1 VTDPT
6 SDPAAT
12 PADSASDRRAELIAA
27 ALASD
32 LSPAEAVELDAL
44 RVVDPTVDD
53 EIASL
58 GGVVARL
65 GPVGAWQDAPAD
77 AALRDRVES
86 AVARDGSADAAERA
100 ESAAAAAAAA
110 AAATAAAAQRA
121 EQADPSGRAEEAA
134 VAPGAPAR
142 LPEPAS
148 APVVPLRPR
157 RSRRVALTVL
167 GAAACV
173 AVGVG
178 GGVLAATPRDAH
190 VAGPPGTLGAVEHV
204 AFAGEPSGVA
214 VDGDLVAHTWGTE
227 TVLTVDG
234 LPTGEAF
241 SVVVVDDS
249 GAEHESGAFLG
260 TDVTID
266 CRMNAAVL
274 REHVVAVEVRGADG
288 VEIATASVPSVD
300 A

>member
-6 SDPAAT
+6 P
-12 PADSASDRRAELIAA
+12 DRRAELIAA

-32 LSPAEAVELDAL
+32 LSPDEAAELDVL
-44 RVVDPTVDD
+44 RAADPKVDA
-53 EIASL
+53 EIVEL

-65 GPVGAWQDAPAD
+65 APVGTWQDAATD
-77 AALRDRVES
+77 DALRHRVES
-86 AVARDGSADAAERA
+86 ALADEEAGGA
-100 ESAAAAAAAA
+100 SAAPAD
-110 AAATAAAAQRA
+110 
-121 EQADPSGRAEEAA
+121 QA
-134 VAPGAPAR
+134 
-142 LPEPAS
+142 
-148 APVVPLRPR
+148 APVLALRPR
-157 RSRRVALTVL
+157 RSRRAALAVL

-178 GGVLAATPRDAH
+178 GGVLATTVRDAP
-190 VAGPPGTLGAVEHV
+190 VAGPPGTLGAVEQV

-234 LPTGEAF
+234 LPVGDAF
-241 SVVVVDDS
+241 SVVVVDDE
-249 GAEHESGAFLG
+249 GVEHESGTFLG

-266 CRMNAAVL
+266 CRLNAAVL

-288 VEIATASVPSVD
+288 ADIATATVPAVP

>member
-6 SDPAAT
+6 SDPAAN
-12 PADSASDRRAELIAA
+12 PAGPASDRRAELIAA

-65 GPVGAWQDAPAD
+65 GPVGTWQDAPAD
-77 AALRDRVES
+77 AALGERVRS
-86 AVARDGSADAAERA
+86 AVDRDELEARHEPAAPLER
-100 ESAAAAAAAA
+100 
-110 AAATAAAAQRA
+110 
-121 EQADPSGRAEEAA
+121 
-134 VAPGAPAR
+134 VAPDE
-142 LPEPAS
+142 L
-148 APVVPLRPR
+148 VVPLRPR

-241 SVVVVDDS
+241 SVVVVDDT

-260 TDVTID
+260 TDVTVD

>member
-12 PADSASDRRAELIAA
+12 PADPAADRRAELIAA

-32 LSPAEAVELDAL
+32 LSPDEAVELDAL

-58 GGVVARL
+58 GGVVAL
-65 GPVGAWQDAPAD
+65 LVPVGTWQDAHVD
-77 AALRDRVES
+77 QALRDRVQS
-86 AVARDGSADAAERA
+86 AVARDEPGARDE
-100 ESAAAAAAAA
+100 
-110 AAATAAAAQRA
+110 
-121 EQADPSGRAEEAA
+121 RAEEAA
-134 VAPGAPAR
+134 VAPSDPATV
-142 LPEPAS
+142 PGS

-157 RSRRVALTVL
+157 ARRSRRIALTVL

-234 LPTGEAF
+234 LPTGQAF
-241 SVVVVDDS
+241 SVVVVDDT

-274 REHVVAVEVRGADG
+274 REHVVSVEVRGADG
-288 VEIATASVPSVD
+288 AEIATASVPSVD

>member
-1 VTDPT
+1 MTDPT
-6 SDPAAT
+6 SDRAVNPAG
-12 PADSASDRRAELIAA
+12 SESDRRAELIAA

-65 GPVGAWQDAPAD
+65 GPVGTWQDAPAD

-86 AVARDGSADAAERA
+86 AVARDGAAGAAERA
-100 ESAAAAAAAA
+100 EPAAAV
-110 AAATAAAAQRA
+110 AAQRA
-121 EQADPSGRAEEAA
+121 EQTDPSGRAEEAA
-134 VAPGAPAR
+134 VASGAPAR

-178 GGVLAATPRDAH
+178 GGVLAATTRDAH

-234 LPTGEAF
+234 LPTGQAF
-241 SVVVVDDS
+241 SVVVVDDT

>member
-1 VTDPT
+1 MTDPT
-6 SDPAAT
+6 SDPAGPD
-12 PADSASDRRAELIAA
+12 PAADRRAELIAA

-32 LSPAEAVELDAL
+32 LSPDEAVELDAL

-65 GPVGAWQDAPAD
+65 EPVGTWQDAAVD
-77 AALRDRVES
+77 AALRERIES
-86 AVARDGSADAAERA
+86 AVAHAEPDSRDVPDFRHE
-100 ESAAAAAAAA
+100 
-110 AAATAAAAQRA
+110 
-121 EQADPSGRAEEAA
+121 RAEEAA
-134 VAPGAPAR
+134 VASSGPAAAPA
-142 LPEPAS
+142 A
-148 APVVPLRPR
+148 ATVVSLRPR
-157 RSRRVALTVL
+157 RSRRIALTVL

-204 AFAGEPSGVA
+204 AFGGEPSGVA

-234 LPTGEAF
+234 LPVGDAF
-241 SVVVVDDS
+241 SVVVVDDA
-249 GAEHESGAFLG
+249 GVEHESGTFLG

-274 REHVVAVEVRGADG
+274 REHVVSVEVRGADG
-288 VEIATASVPSVD
+288 AEIATASVPSVD

>member
-1 VTDPT
+1 MTDPT

-65 GPVGAWQDAPAD
+65 GPVGTWQDATAD
-77 AALRDRVES
+77 AGLRDRVES
-86 AVARDGSADAAERA
+86 AVARDGSGDAAERA
-100 ESAAAAAAAA
+100 ESAAAAAAA
-110 AAATAAAAQRA
+110 QRA
-121 EQADPSGRAEEAA
+121 EQADPAGRAEEAA
-134 VAPGAPAR
+134 VAPGAPTR

-148 APVVPLRPR
+148 APVVPLRPRSR

-173 AVGVG
+173 AIGVG

-234 LPTGEAF
+234 LPIGEAF
-241 SVVVVDDS
+241 SVVVVDDT

-260 TDVTID
+260 TDVTVD

>member
-1 VTDPT
+1 MTDPT
-6 SDPAAT
+6 SEPAAN
-12 PADSASDRRAELIAA
+12 PAGSESDRRAELIAA

-65 GPVGAWQDAPAD
+65 GPVGTWQDAPAD

-86 AVARDGSADAAERA
+86 AVARDGSSDAAERA
-100 ESAAAAAAAA
+100 EPAAAGAAAAD
-110 AAATAAAAQRA
+110 AQRA
-121 EQADPSGRAEEAA
+121 ERADPSDRAEEAA
-134 VAPGAPAR
+134 VAAGAPAP
-142 LPEPAS
+142 LPGDAS

-234 LPTGEAF
+234 LPTGQAF
-241 SVVVVDDS
+241 SVVVVDDT

>member
-1 VTDPT
+1 VTDHTPDSAADPSSGPA
-6 SDPAAT
+6 SDP
-12 PADSASDRRAELIAA
+12 ASDRRAELIAA

-32 LSPAEAVELDAL
+32 LSADEAAELDAL
-44 RVVDPTVDD
+44 RAVDPSVDD

-65 GPVGAWQDAPAD
+65 GPVGAWQDATAD
-77 AALRDRVES
+77 AALRDRVET
-86 AVARDGSADAAERA
+86 AVTADEHVDVDERA
-100 ESAAAAAAAA
+100 
-110 AAATAAAAQRA
+110 
-121 EQADPSGRAEEAA
+121 DPAEEAA
-134 VAPGAPAR
+134 VPSR
-142 LPEPAS
+142 AS
-148 APVVPLRPR
+148 AAVDGPAPSPVVPLRPR

-173 AVGVG
+173 AVGAA
-178 GGVLAATPRDAH
+178 GGVLAATPRDAL
-190 VAGPPGTLGAVEHV
+190 VAGPPGTLGAVEEV
-204 AFAGEPSGVA
+204 AFGGEPSGVA

-234 LPTGEAF
+234 LSVGEVF
-241 SVVVVDDS
+241 SVVVVDDE
-249 GAEHESGAFLG
+249 GVEHESGTFLG

-288 VEIATASVPSVD
+288 AEIATATVPSVD

>member
-6 SDPAAT
+6 P
-12 PADSASDRRAELIAA
+12 DRRAELIAA

-32 LSPAEAVELDAL
+32 LSPDEAAELDVL
-44 RVVDPTVDD
+44 RAADPTVDA
-53 EIASL
+53 ELAEL

-65 GPVGAWQDAPAD
+65 APVGTWQDAATD
-77 AALRDRVES
+77 DALRHRVES
-86 AVARDGSADAAERA
+86 ALADEEAGGA
-100 ESAAAAAAAA
+100 SAAPAD
-110 AAATAAAAQRA
+110 
-121 EQADPSGRAEEAA
+121 QA
-134 VAPGAPAR
+134 
-142 LPEPAS
+142 
-148 APVVPLRPR
+148 APVLALRPR
-157 RSRRVALTVL
+157 RSRRAALAVL

-178 GGVLAATPRDAH
+178 GGVLATTVRDAP
-190 VAGPPGTLGAVEHV
+190 VAGPPGTLGAVEQV

-234 LPTGEAF
+234 LPVGDAF
-241 SVVVVDDS
+241 SVVVVDDE
-249 GAEHESGAFLG
+249 GVEHESGTFLG

-266 CRMNAAVL
+266 CQLNAAVL

-288 VEIATASVPSVD
+288 AAFATATVPAVP

>member
-6 SDPAAT
+6 SDPAAN
-12 PADSASDRRAELIAA
+12 PAGPESDRRAELIAA

-65 GPVGAWQDAPAD
+65 GPVGTWQDATAD
-77 AALRDRVES
+77 AGLRDRVES
-86 AVARDGSADAAERA
+86 AVAED
-100 ESAAAAAAAA
+100 ESGD
-110 AAATAAAAQRA
+110 AAQRA
-121 EQADPSGRAEEAA
+121 GRADAADRAEEAA
-134 VAPGAPAR
+134 VTPGAPAP
-142 LPEPAS
+142 LPGSVS
-148 APVVPLRPR
+148 APVVPLRTR

-241 SVVVVDDS
+241 SVVVVDDT

>member
-1 VTDPT
+1 MTDPT

-65 GPVGAWQDAPAD
+65 APVGTWQDAPAD
-77 AALRDRVES
+77 ASLRDRVES

-100 ESAAAAAAAA
+100 ESAAAAAA
-110 AAATAAAAQRA
+110 QRA
-121 EQADPSGRAEEAA
+121 EQAGPSGRAEEAA

-157 RSRRVALTVL
+157 RSRRVALTLL

-241 SVVVVDDS
+241 SVVVVDDT

-260 TDVTID
+260 TDVTVD

>member
-1 VTDPT
+1 MTDPT
-6 SDPAAT
+6 SRPAAGID
-12 PADSASDRRAELIAA
+12 PDRRAELIAA
-27 ALASD
+27 ALAAD
-32 LSPAEAVELDAL
+32 LSPDEAAELDAL

-65 GPVGAWQDAPAD
+65 GPVGAWQDATAD
-77 AALRDRVES
+77 AALGERVRS
-86 AVARDGSADAAERA
+86 AVARDESVSPAER
-100 ESAAAAAAAA
+100 
-110 AAATAAAAQRA
+110 
-121 EQADPSGRAEEAA
+121 
-134 VAPGAPAR
+134 GAPD
-142 LPEPAS
+142 EPAS
-148 APVVPLRPR
+148 SAELVVPLRPR

-178 GGVLAATPRDAH
+178 GGLLASTPRDAH

-234 LPTGEAF
+234 LPTGQAF
-241 SVVVVDDS
+241 SVVVVDDT

>member
-1 VTDPT
+1 MTDPT
-6 SDPAAT
+6 SDRAANPAG
-12 PADSASDRRAELIAA
+12 PESDRRAELIAA

-32 LSPAEAVELDAL
+32 LSPDEAVELDAL

-65 GPVGAWQDAPAD
+65 GPVGTWQDAPAD
-77 AALRDRVES
+77 ARLRDRVES
-86 AVARDGSADAAERA
+86 AVARDEAGLGD
-100 ESAAAAAAAA
+100 
-110 AAATAAAAQRA
+110 
-121 EQADPSGRAEEAA
+121 DRAEEVS
-134 VAPGAPAR
+134 VAPGAPAP
-142 LPEPAS
+142 LPGSAS
-148 APVVPLRPR
+148 ASVVPLRPR
-157 RSRRVALTVL
+157 RTRRVALTVL

-173 AVGVG
+173 AIGVG

-234 LPTGEAF
+234 LPIGQAF
-241 SVVVVDDS
+241 SVVVVDDT

>member
-1 VTDPT
+1 MTDPT
-6 SDPAAT
+6 SDRAVNPAG
-12 PADSASDRRAELIAA
+12 SESDRRAELIAA

-32 LSPAEAVELDAL
+32 LSPAEAAELDAL

-65 GPVGAWQDAPAD
+65 GPVGTWQDATAD
-77 AALRDRVES
+77 AALGERVRS
-86 AVARDGSADAAERA
+86 AVDRDPEARHEP
-100 ESAAAAAAAA
+100 AAALE
-110 AAATAAAAQRA
+110 R
-121 EQADPSGRAEEAA
+121 
-134 VAPGAPAR
+134 VAPDE
-142 LPEPAS
+142 L
-148 APVVPLRPR
+148 VVPLRPR

-204 AFAGEPSGVA
+204 AFDGEPSGVA

-234 LPTGEAF
+234 LPTGQAF
-241 SVVVVDDS
+241 SVVVVDDT

>member
-1 VTDPT
+1 MTDPT
-6 SDPAAT
+6 SDPAAG
-12 PADSASDRRAELIAA
+12 ADDAAGAADRRAELIAA

-32 LSPAEAVELDAL
+32 LSGDEAVELDAL

-65 GPVGAWQDAPAD
+65 EPVGAWQDAPAD
-77 AALRDRVES
+77 TALLDRVES
-86 AVARDGSADAAERA
+86 AVARDGAVDAAERA
-100 ESAAAAAAAA
+100 EPAAAAR
-110 AAATAAAAQRA
+110 RA

-134 VAPGAPAR
+134 VAPGAPAPR
-142 LPEPAS
+142 PGDAS

-157 RSRRVALTVL
+157 RSRRLALTVL

-190 VAGPPGTLGAVEHV
+190 VAGPPGTLGAVEPV
-204 AFAGEPSGVA
+204 AFGGEPSGVA

-241 SVVVVDDS
+241 SVVVVDDT

-274 REHVVAVEVRGADG
+274 REHVVSVEVRGADG
-288 VEIATASVPSVD
+288 AEIATASVPSVD

>member
-1 VTDPT
+1 VTDPAPDT
-6 SDPAAT
+6 SA
-12 PADSASDRRAELIAA
+12 DRRAELIAA

-44 RVVDPTVDD
+44 RAVDPTVDD

-65 GPVGAWQDAPAD
+65 RPVDAWRDAVAGD
-77 AALRDRVES
+77 DLRDRVES
-86 AVARDGSADAAERA
+86 AVARE
-100 ESAAAAAAAA
+100 
-110 AAATAAAAQRA
+110 
-121 EQADPSGRAEEAA
+121 GRAEEAPTA
-134 VAPGAPAR
+134 SGAPVASGVAAAPDVAPV
-142 LPEPAS
+142 

-157 RSRRVALTVL
+157 RARRAALAVL

-178 GGVLAATPRDAH
+178 GGVLATTVRDAP

-227 TVLTVDG
+227 TVLSVDG
-234 LPTGEAF
+234 LPVGDAF
-241 SVVVVDDS
+241 SVVVVDDA
-249 GAEHESGAFLG
+249 GVEHESGTFLG

-288 VEIATASVPSVD
+288 TDIATATVPSLG

>member
-6 SDPAAT
+6 P
-12 PADSASDRRAELIAA
+12 DRRAELIAA

-32 LSPAEAVELDAL
+32 LSPDEAAELDVL
-44 RVVDPTVDD
+44 RAADPTVDA
-53 EIASL
+53 EIAEL

-65 GPVGAWQDAPAD
+65 APVGTWQHATTDD
-77 AALRDRVES
+77 ALRDRVDS
-86 AVARDGSADAAERA
+86 ALAHEEAGVASSAEHPSRDGTVPHSPTAPIAPAG
-100 ESAAAAAAAA
+100 
-110 AAATAAAAQRA
+110 TAAPA
-121 EQADPSGRAEEAA
+121 PST
-134 VAPGAPAR
+134 APT
-142 LPEPAS
+142 

-157 RSRRVALTVL
+157 RSRRAALAVL
-167 GAAACV
+167 GAAACIG
-173 AVGVG
+173 VGVG
-178 GGVLAATPRDAH
+178 GGVLATTARDAP
-190 VAGPPGTLGAVEHV
+190 VAGPPGTLGAVEQV

-234 LPTGEAF
+234 LPVGDAF
-241 SVVVVDDS
+241 SVVVVDDE
-249 GAEHESGAFLG
+249 GVEHESGTFLG

-266 CRMNAAVL
+266 CRLNAAVL

-288 VEIATASVPSVD
+288 VDIATATVPAVP